1 MNINNKEKSI
11 PVVIIGFLVLVGT
24 YLYMHNRKME
34 LLEKPILYSISSIEE
49 SYAIIGYFAY
59 DYCFKYNNEE
69 FKVTG
74 TSNKKQKVG
83 DRFIVK
89 YSKENPENSELLL
102 ALPIC
107 DTILVAPQLGRKEFP
122 KHLICKD

>member
-34 LLEKPILYSISSIEE
+34 LLEKPSNYTIGRIDD
-49 SYAIIGYFAY
+49 SYAVIGYFDYNYVYAY
-59 DYCFKYNNEE
+59 KNKSYTK
-69 FKVTG
+69 TG
-74 TSNKKQKVG
+74 SSNKKQKVG
-83 DRFIVK
+83 DKFIVK
-89 YSKENPENSELLL
+89 FSKENPENSELLL

-107 DTILVAPQLGRKEFP
+107 DTAIVAPQLGWKEFP